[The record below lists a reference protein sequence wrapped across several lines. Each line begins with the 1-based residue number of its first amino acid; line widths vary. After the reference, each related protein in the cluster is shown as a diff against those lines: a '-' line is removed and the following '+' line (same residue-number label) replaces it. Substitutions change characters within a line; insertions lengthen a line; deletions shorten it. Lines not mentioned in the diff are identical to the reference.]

1 MNQPTAN
8 TFRTLIRGWLLAPRR
23 TILGMVRASGTERHH
38 AAFHRLFA
46 TAKWSIDQA
55 GLKVFDLLTTGK
67 QTVFISADDT
77 LLARR
82 GLKVFGTGMHRD
94 PVLSS
99 RSHHVTRWGH
109 C

>member
-1 MNQPTAN
+1 MLWKPNGIMRPFIVCSHT
-8 TFRTLIRGWLLAPRR
+8 
-23 TILGMVRASGTERHH
+23 V
-38 AAFHRLFA
+38 
-46 TAKWSIDQA
+46 KWSIDQA

-77 LLARR
+77 LLPRR